1 MKQYYFKTPFANAGD
16 RADITRSANSDGTVS
31 YAQGWGPDYQK
42 DLETQAN
49 AKAVSRQVTNQLYW
63 ALTGAV
69 QQYQQRGVPEWIAP
83 ADNDG
88 TAFAYPAG
96 ATVVLNDKFWVS
108 LVSNNTTQPGTGTNW
123 QSLVYK
129 VASQA
134 MVTAGTDSESIVT
147 PATLKA
153 DSDAR
158 IKTVNTSIANL
169 TQTVAANKKAQEDG
183 DTALSQTI
191 ASNKTATDK
200 AIAATNAHTING
212 YRLDSNPVLSANDV
226 KAIPLTGSSAVTGNI
241 RTIGEF
247 QAGANALRSVSGNV
261 GMILR
266 FDSSYARFLFT
277 REGDPYG
284 TYTDLRPLS
293 IQRTTGNVN
302 FGSQVNVAQRVVPQ
316 DYGNFDERYGAKI
329 SQNNNGYWRDQNTGF
344 TIVWG
349 IVDTSANNDYSTINF
364 HRAFTNCFSVTCD
377 VYGSQATSET
387 SDKNPV
393 IKGWT
398 GTGFTVYAGQVE
410 KQLCYQAFG
419 YSAA

>member
-1 MKQYYFKTPFANAGD
+1 MKQYYFKTPFGNAGD
-16 RADITRSANSDGTVS
+16 RVDITRSANSDGTVS

-42 DLETQAN
+42 DLKTQAN
-49 AKAVSRQVTNQLYW
+49 AKAVSRQVTNQLFW

-88 TAFAYPAG
+88 TAFPYPAG

-158 IKTVNTSIANL
+158 IKTVNTSITNL

-191 ASNKTATDK
+191 AANKTATDK
-200 AIAATNAHTING
+200 AIDATNAHTING

-226 KAIPLTGSSAVTGNI
+226 KAIPLTGTNQQTG
-241 RTIGEF
+241 TIQAKAGTGVQFIPDNYDNF
-247 QAGANALRSVSGNV
+247 QQRFGANLNQG
-261 GMILR
+261 
-266 FDSSYARFLFT
+266 
-277 REGDPYG
+277 
-284 TYTDLRPLS
+284 
-293 IQRTTGNVN
+293 
-302 FGSQVNVAQRVVPQ
+302 
-316 DYGNFDERYGAKI
+316 
-329 SQNNNGYWRDQNTGF
+329 NNGYWRDENTGF
-344 TIVWG
+344 TIQWG
-349 IVDTSANNDYSTINF
+349 IINTSANNDYSTVNF
-364 HRAFTNCFSVTCD
+364 ATPFTTCFSVNCD
-377 VYGSQATSET
+377 VYGSQGTSQT
-387 SDKNPV
+387 SDKNPI

-398 GTGFTVYAGQVE
+398 GTGFTIYAGEVE
-410 KQLCYQAFG
+410 KQMCYQAFG
-419 YSAA
+419 YTAQ